1 MKSVFSHNKEFCNK
15 HFKALALR
23 AVCALRRLRRF
34 PEGIGEGTSS
44 SVFSDVG
51 TTVHACPPNNNAAQQ
66 NNKTNKTKIKTINTL
81 KPKTI
86 HSLKNR
92 VANLT
97 PHLTTLTLLFFTSCS
112 STCHIRSDVRLL
124 LDEENAVLNSLKEE
138 RADGNLAKRV
148 KNDGVL
154 SRAELHLKKAIQTL
168 IESNKMLQ
176 TVF

>member
-1 MKSVFSHNKEFCNK
+1 MPSDSELCMWYK
-15 HFKALALR
+15 
-23 AVCALRRLRRF
+23 
-34 PEGIGEGTSS
+34 TSRP
-44 SVFSDVG
+44 V
-51 TTVHACPPNNNAAQQ
+51 N
-66 NNKTNKTKIKTINTL
+66 
-81 KPKTI
+81 
-86 HSLKNR
+86 
-92 VANLT
+92 
-97 PHLTTLTLLFFTSCS
+97 
-112 STCHIRSDVRLL
+112 IRSDVRLL